1 MSLDTVYYEMA
12 QIAFTEWHFS
22 NMDFRTQNVE
32 KYVNFD
38 ILGI

>member
-1 MSLDTVYYEMA
+1 MSLDAVYCEMA

-22 NMDFRTQNVE
+22 YMDFQTQKVE

-38 ILGI
+38 I